1 MCHRHPSPWHLSRG
15 TRATAGGIRTASG
28 ARSCPPPAPSPL
40 TMCAAREQ
48 AIYAAGAPAGQVGRG
63 DSPVWQLEEELSH
76 AARGIGEKRES
87 LRQFESEEASSRLLG
102 QRATSRRASSRCR
115 PALASCCAHRRSGAR
130 RVRAVGQFGGC
141 AVGLAPTPLW
151 SRPAAWFPSFSM
163 AFVCVLGS
171 LGASAGARRRC
182 RVVYRSQT
190 HQINSMHLLN
200 TRPPRKEPTRTQAT
214 ERPQWA
220 PAATRH
226 RDEVVRGRRWRA
238 APLRRGDSRDHRC
251 ASILPGRRRR
261 SGTWGRPR
269 RRRLDNER
277 GLARRG

>member
-1 MCHRHPSPWHLSRG
+1 M
-15 TRATAGGIRTASG
+15 AGRSG
-28 ARSCPPPAPSPL
+28 AGLCTVSGADVPSSSEPVALKPGHEGDGGRYTDGLRCAQLPSAGPATSHHVCRSCAGNLRCWSPSRPSR
-40 TMCAAREQ
+40 TWREP
-48 AIYAAGAPAGQVGRG
+48 GV
-63 DSPVWQLEEELSH
+63 
-76 AARGIGEKRES
+76 AARGGAQPRRSRGRREARVVAAVRERGG
-87 LRQFESEEASSRLLG
+87 LVAAARPAS
-102 QRATSRRASSRCR
+102 ASRRASSRCR
-115 PALASCCAHRRSGAR
+115 PALASCCAHRRCGAR
-130 RVRAVGQFGGC
+130 RVGAAGHFGGC

-200 TRPPRKEPTRTQAT
+200 TRPPRNAPTRTQAT

-238 APLRRGDSRDHRC
+238 APLRRGDSRVHRC
-251 ASILPGRRRR
+251 ASIVPGRRRR
-261 SGTWGRPR
+261 SGT
-269 RRRLDNER
+269 L
-277 GLARRG
+277 